1 MTVQVHM
8 YDGALR
14 NAILPDATLSISK
27 NQIAINNGVATNASA
42 VNAAANKSD
51 TLNASPT
58 HAIGATVVFEGIVRT
73 DEAGRAIRALSYE
86 AYEPMATNSLTE
98 LARDILS
105 KHALIAITVEHSR
118 GEVAAGE
125 RSFRL
130 TIDSAHRKEALAAMD
145 EFIDRMKRDVP
156 IWKSPIYI

>member
-1 MTVQVHM
+1 MSV
-8 YDGALR
+8 L
-14 NAILPDATLSISK
+14 ISIS
-27 NQIAINNGVATNASA
+27 QGPLSSDRLLALLSASA
-42 VNAAANKSD
+42 A
-51 TLNASPT
+51 
-58 HAIGATVVFEGIVRT
+58 HAVGATVVFEGIVRAN
-73 DEAGRAIRALSYE
+73 EQGRTIRALSYE
-86 AYEPMATNSLTE
+86 AYEPMATNSLTQ
-98 LARDILS
+98 LANDILS

-156 IWKSPIYI
+156 IWKTAIYI

>member
-14 NAILPDATLSISK
+14 NTILPDATLSVSK
-27 NQIAINNGVATNASA
+27 NQIAINSGVATNASA
-42 VNAAANKSD
+42 VNAAANKSH
-51 TLNASPT
+51 TLNASLT
-58 HAIGATVVFEGIVRT
+58 QAIGATVVFEGIVRT

-118 GEVAAGE
+118 GEVATGQ

>member
-1 MTVQVHM
+1 MSVLVRIS
-8 YDGALR
+8 DGALSSQS
-14 NAILPDATLSISK
+14 LPHVLSPAPATEQVGATL
-27 NQIAINNGVATNASA
+27 
-42 VNAAANKSD
+42 
-51 TLNASPT
+51 
-58 HAIGATVVFEGIVRT
+58 VFEGIVRAN
-73 DEAGRAIRALSYE
+73 EQGRVIRALSYE

-105 KHALIAITVEHSR
+105 KHGLIAITVEHSR
-118 GEVAAGE
+118 GEVAVGE

-130 TIDSAHRKEALAAMD
+130 IIDSAHRKEALAAMD